1 MARQFAPAVGSH
13 FAVTS
18 VQTDHDV
25 ATKGGTGVLQKSG
38 IADRRRANDDIA
50 QPSVKVALDG
60 IEIAYPSAK
69 LYIHRTADFLENP
82 ANRFLIDGVSGKRT
96 IEVNQMQATRA
107 LRRPVGGH
115 DDRIFAKGGG
125 LLHVTLLEAN
135 AVTVFQVNGRN

>member
-1 MARQFAPAVGSH
+1 M
-13 FAVTS
+13 
-18 VQTDHDV
+18 

-60 IEIAYPSAK
+60 IEIAYPAAK
-69 LYIHRTADFLENP
+69 LYIHRTADLLENP
-82 ANRFLIDGVSGKRT
+82 ANRLLVDGVAGKRT

-107 LRRPVGGH
+107 LRRPVVRH

-125 LLHVTLLEAN
+125 LLHVALLEAN